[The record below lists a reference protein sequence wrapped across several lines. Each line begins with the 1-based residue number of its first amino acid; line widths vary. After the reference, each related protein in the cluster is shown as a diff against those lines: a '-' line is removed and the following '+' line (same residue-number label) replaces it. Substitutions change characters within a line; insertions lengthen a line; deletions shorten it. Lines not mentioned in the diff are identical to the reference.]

1 MFFNQYRNHQDELS
15 RLKNLN
21 QSAAV
26 GSPEHRNPDWLIR
39 SYFYSRSS
47 DNLHKDSHQKS
58 WLHPRVKL
66 NHTIV
71 N

>member
-1 MFFNQYRNHQDELS
+1 MNCCGFKKF
-15 RLKNLN
+15 N
-21 QSAAV
+21 QSATV
-26 GSPEHRNPDWLIR
+26 GSRGHRSPDWLIR
-39 SYFYSRSS
+39 SYLHSRRS

-71 N
+71 NYNYVDLEV